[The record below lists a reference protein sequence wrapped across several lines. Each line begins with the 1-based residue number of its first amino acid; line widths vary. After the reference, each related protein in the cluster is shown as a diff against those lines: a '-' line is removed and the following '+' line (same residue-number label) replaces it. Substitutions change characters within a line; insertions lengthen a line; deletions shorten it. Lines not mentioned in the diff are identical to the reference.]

1 MLWVKIL
8 RLIFLLLTYLIFK
21 TSSYWVMTFYTTQT
35 MKFSTKDFFIKCGQ
49 IHRKRLIGSHLLKKY
64 LMENFIFC
72 ALLKLTEL
80 EHFSILKTLPS
91 GSSSQYAHTKIT
103 RIRPPPL
110 PPCTQSYG
118 FGLTLLYV
126 YALSIFYSDSSF
138 HHSQF
143 LGSVLFL
150 LVSEVKFH

>member
-103 RIRPPPL
+103 RIRPPP
-110 PPCTQSYG
+110 PPPLYAVVRIWLDPPLCVRTFYILFRFKFSS
-118 FGLTLLYV
+118 LTISRLYF
-126 YALSIFYSDSSF
+126 IFTC
-138 HHSQF
+138 
-143 LGSVLFL
+143 L
-150 LVSEVKFH
+150 

>member
-1 MLWVKIL
+1 MLWAKIL

-103 RIRPPPL
+103 RIRPPP
-110 PPCTQSYG
+110 PPLYAVVRIWLDPPLCVRTFYILFRFKFSS
-118 FGLTLLYV
+118 LTISRLYF
-126 YALSIFYSDSSF
+126 IFTC
-138 HHSQF
+138 
-143 LGSVLFL
+143 L
-150 LVSEVKFH
+150 